1 MSLDNRAQE
10 DVSVTRTDGKET
22 SNLLEVNSMGSFEEI
37 APTMS
42 RQHLLS
48 FMPMPDSVAM
58 QPFSET
64 SPVPSPMATC
74 LCNSPRPGPSAV
86 YIHSYI

>member
-1 MSLDNRAQE
+1 MSKRARRIATERTMARARPPLLNSHMSLDNRAQE

-22 SNLLEVNSMGSFEEI
+22 SNLLEVNSMEGFEEI
-37 APTMS
+37 ALTMS

-58 QPFSET
+58 QPF
-64 SPVPSPMATC
+64 
-74 LCNSPRPGPSAV
+74 
-86 YIHSYI
+86 